1 MKELVYYTSFVLKL
15 ILIQNVKSGVTSCSE
30 SSLLGSVLLQMQPGT
45 EVVLPL
51 LLGLWGGVP

>member
-1 MKELVYYTSFVLKL
+1 MKELVYYAFFVLKL
-15 ILIQNVKSGVTSCSE
+15 IMIQAVKSGVTSCSE

>member
-1 MKELVYYTSFVLKL
+1 MKELIYYTSFVLKL
-15 ILIQNVKSGVTSCSE
+15 IMTQTVKSGVTSCSE
-30 SSLLGSVLLQMQPGT
+30 KLPAGFVLLQMQPGT

>member
-15 ILIQNVKSGVTSCSE
+15 IMIQTVKSGVTSCSE
-30 SSLLGSVLLQMQPGT
+30 SSLLGSVLLQMQSGT